1 MAKLARLSCP
11 VPDQNSN
18 ILTQLQKWFTMK
30 YKCDI
35 CGWVY
40 DPAVGVPE
48 AGIPAGTPWEEVPAD
63 FECPVCG
70 VSKDDF
76 SEA

>member
-1 MAKLARLSCP
+1 
-11 VPDQNSN
+11 
-18 ILTQLQKWFTMK
+18 MK

-40 DPAVGVPE
+40 DPAVGVPD